1 MLKAKSRIRSVS
13 YLTWSYSSFTT
24 MDEVIWSGLV
34 FYSRSLFYKL
44 GYVRSKDGLKQSHPW
59 TEVKPID
66 HNEKLCTWFRGT
78 IDDRDRY

>member
-1 MLKAKSRIRSVS
+1 MQRKSRPQRLLRAKSRIRSVS

-44 GYVRSKDGLKQSHPW
+44 GYVRSKDGLKQS
-59 TEVKPID
+59 PIPGL
-66 HNEKLCTWFRGT
+66 K
-78 IDDRDRY
+78 